1 MHLFYYTK
9 RYHLSATVCTNSS
22 NIIYCVNNW

>member
-1 MHLFYYTK
+1 
-9 RYHLSATVCTNSS
+9 LSATVCNNPS